1 MKAIVY
7 RRFGPPDVL
16 ELADVAEPRLRRGEA
31 LVRVEAAAL
40 NPKDV
45 LVRKGRM
52 RWAGALTLPRTPGYD
67 FAGQI
72 ERLHPSVQSS
82 AGVAVGDEVFGMVQA
97 MRGGT
102 CAELVAVPTD
112 ELAPRPR
119 GLSAERAAALPL
131 VALTAL
137 QALRDLGELRAGQ
150 RLLVNGASGGVGT
163 VALQIARARGAQI
176 TAVCSA
182 ANAAMVRALGADE
195 VIDYNEQDPTSGERR
210 YHVFF
215 DTFGNRR
222 YADARRVLLDEG
234 RYVTTVPNARSLRQ
248 EVLGRLGLSRARLVV
263 VRSRRRDLENIATL
277 VEVGVLEPVIDRVL
291 PLEKSAEAHAHLETR
306 RARGKV
312 VLTVG

>member
-1 MKAIVY
+1 
-7 RRFGPPDVL
+7 
-16 ELADVAEPRLRRGEA
+16 
-31 LVRVEAAAL
+31 
-40 NPKDV
+40 
-45 LVRKGRM
+45 
-52 RWAGALTLPRTPGYD
+52 
-67 FAGQI
+67 
-72 ERLHPSVQSS
+72 
-82 AGVAVGDEVFGMVQA
+82 MVQA

-195 VIDYNEQDPTSGERR
+195 VIDYNEQDPTIGERR

-234 RYVTTVPNARSLRQ
+234 RYVTTVPNAHSLRQ

-277 VEVGVLEPVIDRVL
+277 VEVGVLEPIIDRVV
-291 PLEKSAEAHAHLETR
+291 PLEKSAEAHAYLETR